1 MTAGE
6 KAKALAEQAEGKA
19 KKAMGQAVGNER
31 VTAEGQAEKSTGHAR
46 QAKEDVKDVSSSAD
60 APVFVTD

>member
-6 KAKALAEQAEGKA
+6 KAKALAEQAKGKV
-19 KKAMGQAVGNER
+19 KKAMGHAVGSER

-46 QAKEDVKDVSSSAD
+46 QAKENIKDV
-60 APVFVTD
+60 FKR